1 MNWVRP
7 EIWSSPKR
15 GTLVR
20 GSLVRRFFFASVA
33 KSNFSVIF
41 TAPTAC
47 FFGHVAKSRI
57 SARSGPTRWPSESV
71 RIGARQRRELIS
83 TANGF
88 VMNSPSPTDDG
99 QYKVVALKYRPQ
111 LFGELVG
118 QSHIATALSN
128 AIDKNRVGHA
138 YLFTG
143 ARGVGKTSSARIF
156 AKCLNCVEGPTK
168 TPCGKC
174 GICEAVSAGDDVD
187 VLEIDGASN
196 RGIDE
201 IRLLRSNA
209 SVRPSRCR
217 YKIYI
222 IDEVHMLTMQAFN
235 ALLKT
240 LEEPP
245 PHVKFIFCT
254 TDPQK
259 IPITVLSRCQRFDF
273 SPVQTNE
280 ISNRLSEIAAN
291 EGVTADEQALAL
303 LARRANGSMRDSQSL
318 LEQLFSFC
326 GNSISVQEVHELLGT
341 ADMGRIAEISTAM
354 VNADPMTALN
364 LIHHGITDGVD
375 AGQMADQLLG
385 YFRDMMVASVDCS
398 PDTFLNCSEAD
409 LEHLKT
415 LSDAIGLE
423 TILTIVQLLD
433 SAVVRMQSSL
443 HGRTLLE
450 AAVVRVC
457 NLEKLEA
464 IADLVDQLSDPKNSK
479 GAAVKAPR
487 QRVEMRRVETSGT
500 AGQAALKKNEIA
512 PDPAPQSTTS
522 VAGETVAQD
531 DSAAKPPGGEV
542 LEDAGIAK
550 VGNANVSPEPKAT
563 GIPEIPS
570 GSHVANGLPKAG
582 GEIVSPTDS
591 HSTDVDV
598 SSIEARWKTVLET
611 MGDMTAEMASNY
623 ESVELKGADQLLVTL
638 RDKASRDLC
647 MKPDRRSRFEEAFEK
662 VTDRTVRVEF
672 LVSQNVI
679 ESPAPKPKLTRAQQV
694 RKLQDVELVKQ
705 AMELF
710 DAEITGFREPMP
722 SKKR

>member
-1 MNWVRP
+1 
-7 EIWSSPKR
+7 
-15 GTLVR
+15 
-20 GSLVRRFFFASVA
+20 
-33 KSNFSVIF
+33 
-41 TAPTAC
+41 
-47 FFGHVAKSRI
+47 
-57 SARSGPTRWPSESV
+57 
-71 RIGARQRRELIS
+71 
-83 TANGF
+83 
-88 VMNSPSPTDDG
+88 MNSPSPTDDG

-174 GICEAVSAGDDVD
+174 SICEAVSAGDDVD

-209 SVRPSRCR
+209 SVRPSRCK

-280 ISNRLSEIAAN
+280 ISKRLGEIAAN

-341 ADMGRIAEISTAM
+341 ADMGRIADISTAM
-354 VNADPMTALN
+354 VNADPMAALN

-385 YFRDMMVASVDCS
+385 YFRDMMVASVDCG
-398 PDTFLNCSEAD
+398 PDTFLNCSEGD

-415 LSDAIGLE
+415 LSDPIGSE

-457 NLEKLEA
+457 NLEKLET
-464 IADLVDQLSDPKNSK
+464 ISELISQLSDPKASK
-479 GAAVKAPR
+479 PSGGAVPR
-487 QRVEMRRVETSGT
+487 QRVEMRRVDV
-500 AGQAALKKNEIA
+500 AGAADQAALKKNGIA
-512 PDPAPQSTTS
+512 PSQKPQQSANVAVETEAQVAPVTTS
-522 VAGETVAQD
+522 QPRDAKEGQGSSGAVAVDVPVKPAATVVSASAGE
-531 DSAAKPPGGEV
+531 
-542 LEDAGIAK
+542 
-550 VGNANVSPEPKAT
+550 SPAT
-563 GIPEIPS
+563 GDLQPAGEAIPLSDSRSTPS
-570 GSHVANGLPKAG
+570 DTG
-582 GEIVSPTDS
+582 
-591 HSTDVDV
+591 
-598 SSIEARWKTVLET
+598 SIEAHWKTVLET
-611 MGDMTAEMASNY
+611 MGDMTAEMAANY

-638 RDKASRDLC
+638 RDKVSRDLC
-647 MKPDRRSRFEEAFEK
+647 MKPERRVRFEEAFEK
-662 VTDRTVRVEF
+662 ETRQAVRVEF
-672 LVSQNVI
+672 LVSQKTI
-679 ESPAPKPKLTRAQQV
+679 ERPAPKPKLTRAQQV
-694 RKLQDVELVKQ
+694 RKLQDVALVKE

-710 DAEITGFREPMP
+710 DAEITGFREPIP

>member
-1 MNWVRP
+1 M
-7 EIWSSPKR
+7 
-15 GTLVR
+15 
-20 GSLVRRFFFASVA
+20 
-33 KSNFSVIF
+33 
-41 TAPTAC
+41 
-47 FFGHVAKSRI
+47 
-57 SARSGPTRWPSESV
+57 
-71 RIGARQRRELIS
+71 
-83 TANGF
+83 ANGF

-156 AKCLNCVEGPTK
+156 AKCLNCIEGPTK

-174 GICEAVSAGDDVD
+174 GICEAVSTGDDVD

-341 ADMGRIAEISTAM
+341 ADMGRVAEISTAM

-457 NLEKLEA
+457 NLEKLET

-479 GAAVKAPR
+479 EAAVKAPR
-487 QRVEMRRVETSGT
+487 QRIEMRRVESSGK

-512 PDPAPQSTTS
+512 TDPARQSTTR
-522 VAGETVAQD
+522 VVTATVAQAD
-531 DSAAKPPGGEV
+531 PATKPPSGEV
-542 LEDAGIAK
+542 AGD
-550 VGNANVSPEPKAT
+550 ANVSPEPKAT
-563 GIPEIPS
+563 GIPAIQS
-570 GSHVANGLPKAG
+570 GSHVADVLPNVG
-582 GEIVSPTDS
+582 GEIVSPADS
-591 HSTDVDV
+591 HSTDADV

-623 ESVELKGADQLLVTL
+623 ESVELKGTDQLVVTL

-647 MKPDRRSRFEEAFEK
+647 TKPDRRSRFEEAFEK

-679 ESPAPKPKLTRAQQV
+679 ESPAPQPKLTRAQQV

>member
-1 MNWVRP
+1 M
-7 EIWSSPKR
+7 
-15 GTLVR
+15 
-20 GSLVRRFFFASVA
+20 
-33 KSNFSVIF
+33 
-41 TAPTAC
+41 
-47 FFGHVAKSRI
+47 
-57 SARSGPTRWPSESV
+57 
-71 RIGARQRRELIS
+71 
-83 TANGF
+83 ANGF

-174 GICEAVSAGDDVD
+174 SICEAVSAGDDVD

-209 SVRPSRCR
+209 SVRPSRCK

-280 ISNRLSEIAAN
+280 ISKRLGEIAAN

-341 ADMGRIAEISTAM
+341 ADMGRIADISTAM
-354 VNADPMTALN
+354 VNADPMAALN

-385 YFRDMMVASVDCS
+385 YFRDMMVASVDCG
-398 PDTFLNCSEAD
+398 PDTFLNCSEGD

-457 NLEKLEA
+457 NLEKLET
-464 IADLVDQLSDPKNSK
+464 ISELISQLADPKASK
-479 GAAVKAPR
+479 PSGRAVPR
-487 QRVEMRRVETSGT
+487 QRVEMRRVDVAGT
-500 AGQAALKKNEIA
+500 ADQAALKKNGIA
-512 PDPAPQSTTS
+512 PSQEPQQSANVAVETEAQVASVTTS
-522 VAGETVAQD
+522 QPGDAKEGQGSSEVVAADVPVKPAATVVSASAGESPATGDFQPAGETIPLS
-531 DSAAKPPGGEV
+531 DSR
-542 LEDAGIAK
+542 
-550 VGNANVSPEPKAT
+550 ST
-563 GIPEIPS
+563 PS
-570 GSHVANGLPKAG
+570 
-582 GEIVSPTDS
+582 DS
-591 HSTDVDV
+591 R
-598 SSIEARWKTVLET
+598 SIEAHWKTVLET
-611 MGDMTAEMASNY
+611 MGDMTAEMAANY

-638 RDKASRDLC
+638 RDKVSRDLC
-647 MKPDRRSRFEEAFEK
+647 MKPERRVRFEEAFAKE
-662 VTDRTVRVEF
+662 TRQAVRVEF
-672 LVSQNVI
+672 LVSQKTI
-679 ESPAPKPKLTRAQQV
+679 ERPAPKPKLTRAQQV
-694 RKLQDVELVKQ
+694 RKLQDVALVKE

-710 DAEITGFREPMP
+710 DAEITGFREPIP

>member
-1 MNWVRP
+1 M
-7 EIWSSPKR
+7 
-15 GTLVR
+15 
-20 GSLVRRFFFASVA
+20 
-33 KSNFSVIF
+33 
-41 TAPTAC
+41 
-47 FFGHVAKSRI
+47 
-57 SARSGPTRWPSESV
+57 
-71 RIGARQRRELIS
+71 
-83 TANGF
+83 ANGF

-174 GICEAVSAGDDVD
+174 SICEAVSAGDDVD

-209 SVRPSRCR
+209 SVRPSRCK

-280 ISNRLSEIAAN
+280 ISKRLGEIAAN

-341 ADMGRIAEISTAM
+341 ADMGRIADISTAM
-354 VNADPMTALN
+354 VNADPMAALN

-398 PDTFLNCSEAD
+398 PDTFLNCSEGD
-409 LEHLKT
+409 LELLKT

-457 NLEKLEA
+457 NLEKLET
-464 IADLVDQLSDPKNSK
+464 ISELVSQLSDPKASK
-479 GAAVKAPR
+479 PPGAAAPR
-487 QRVEMRRVETSGT
+487 QRVEMRRVDVSG
-500 AGQAALKKNEIA
+500 AADQAALKKNGIA
-512 PDPAPQSTTS
+512 P
-522 VAGETVAQD
+522 
-531 DSAAKPPGGEV
+531 
-542 LEDAGIAK
+542 
-550 VGNANVSPEPKAT
+550 SPEPQQPANDAVATEAQVASVTTSQRADAQEDRGSSEAVAVDVPVKPAATVVSASAGGSQAT
-563 GIPEIPS
+563 GDLQPAVEAIPQSDSRSTPS
-570 GSHVANGLPKAG
+570 DTG
-582 GEIVSPTDS
+582 
-591 HSTDVDV
+591 
-598 SSIEARWKTVLET
+598 SIEAHWKTVLET
-611 MGDMTAEMASNY
+611 MGDMTAEMAANY

-638 RDKASRDLC
+638 RDKVSRDLC
-647 MKPDRRSRFEEAFEK
+647 MKPERRVRFEEAFEK
-662 VTDRTVRVEF
+662 ETRQAVRVEF
-672 LVSQNVI
+672 LVSQKTI
-679 ESPAPKPKLTRAQQV
+679 ERPAPKPKLTRAQQV
-694 RKLQDVELVKQ
+694 RKLQDVALVKE

-710 DAEITGFREPMP
+710 DAEITGFREPIP

>member
-1 MNWVRP
+1 M
-7 EIWSSPKR
+7 
-15 GTLVR
+15 
-20 GSLVRRFFFASVA
+20 
-33 KSNFSVIF
+33 
-41 TAPTAC
+41 
-47 FFGHVAKSRI
+47 
-57 SARSGPTRWPSESV
+57 
-71 RIGARQRRELIS
+71 
-83 TANGF
+83 ANGF

-209 SVRPSRCR
+209 SVRPSRCK

-280 ISNRLSEIAAN
+280 ISQRLAEIAAN

-326 GNSISVQEVHELLGT
+326 GNSISVEEVHELLGT
-341 ADMGRIAEISTAM
+341 ADMGRIADISTAM

-375 AGQMADQLLG
+375 SGQMADQLLG

-398 PDTFLNCSEAD
+398 PDTFLNCSEGD
-409 LEHLKT
+409 LEHLKV

-423 TILTIVQLLD
+423 TILSIVQLLD

-457 NLEKLEA
+457 NLEKLET
-464 IADLVDQLSDPKNSK
+464 ISELVAQLSDPKAK
-479 GAAVKAPR
+479 KATGGAAPR
-487 QRVEMRRVETSGT
+487 QRVEMRQVHVS
-500 AGQAALKKNEIA
+500 AADQAALKKNEIA
-512 PDPAPQSTTS
+512 PSQTPPRSATGEAIATDAQVPSTTAQEAAS
-522 VAGETVAQD
+522 GDAQGDSEVVSAG
-531 DSAAKPPGGEV
+531 
-542 LEDAGIAK
+542 
-550 VGNANVSPEPKAT
+550 VSPKPTTVVTSESPDGSQAT
-563 GIPEIPS
+563 GESVEADS
-570 GSHVANGLPKAG
+570 GAG
-582 GEIVSPTDS
+582 SRTDPRAT
-591 HSTDVDV
+591 STDA
-598 SSIEARWKTVLET
+598 SSIEAHWKTVLET

-623 ESVELKGADQLLVTL
+623 ESVKLQEPDQLFVTL
-638 RDKASRDLC
+638 RDKVSRDLC
-647 MKPDRRSRFEEAFEK
+647 MKPERRVRFEEAFEK
-662 VTDRTVRVEF
+662 VTQQVVRVEF
-672 LVSQNVI
+672 LVSQKAI
-679 ESPAPKPKLTRAQQV
+679 ERPAPKPKLTRAQQV
-694 RKLQDVELVKQ
+694 RKLQDVALVKQ

-710 DAEITGFREPMP
+710 DGEITGFREPVP
-722 SKKR
+722 TKKR

>member
-1 MNWVRP
+1 
-7 EIWSSPKR
+7 
-15 GTLVR
+15 
-20 GSLVRRFFFASVA
+20 
-33 KSNFSVIF
+33 
-41 TAPTAC
+41 
-47 FFGHVAKSRI
+47 
-57 SARSGPTRWPSESV
+57 
-71 RIGARQRRELIS
+71 
-83 TANGF
+83 
-88 VMNSPSPTDDG
+88 MNSPSPTDDG

-174 GICEAVSAGDDVD
+174 SICEAVSAGDDVD

-209 SVRPSRCR
+209 SVRPSRCK

-280 ISNRLSEIAAN
+280 ISKRLGEIAAN

-341 ADMGRIAEISTAM
+341 ADMGRIADISTAM
-354 VNADPMTALN
+354 VNADPMAALN

-385 YFRDMMVASVDCS
+385 YFRDMMVASVDCG
-398 PDTFLNCSEAD
+398 PDTFLNCSEGD

-457 NLEKLEA
+457 NLEKLET
-464 IADLVDQLSDPKNSK
+464 ISELISQLSDPKASK
-479 GAAVKAPR
+479 PSGGAVPR
-487 QRVEMRRVETSGT
+487 QRVEMRRVDV
-500 AGQAALKKNEIA
+500 AGAADQAALKKNGIA
-512 PDPAPQSTTS
+512 PSQEPQQSANVAVETEAQVAPVTTS
-522 VAGETVAQD
+522 QPGDAKEGQGSSEAVAVDGPVKPAATVV
-531 DSAAKPPGGEV
+531 SAS
-542 LEDAGIAK
+542 AG
-550 VGNANVSPEPKAT
+550 
-563 GIPEIPS
+563 
-570 GSHVANGLPKAG
+570 
-582 GEIVSPTDS
+582 
-591 HSTDVDV
+591 
-598 SSIEARWKTVLET
+598 
-611 MGDMTAEMASNY
+611 
-623 ESVELKGADQLLVTL
+623 
-638 RDKASRDLC
+638 
-647 MKPDRRSRFEEAFEK
+647 
-662 VTDRTVRVEF
+662 
-672 LVSQNVI
+672 
-679 ESPAPKPKLTRAQQV
+679 ESPATGD
-694 RKLQDVELVKQ
+694 LQPAGE
-705 AMELF
+705 A
-710 DAEITGFREPMP
+710 IP
-722 SKKR
+722 SSDLRSTPS

>member
-1 MNWVRP
+1 
-7 EIWSSPKR
+7 
-15 GTLVR
+15 
-20 GSLVRRFFFASVA
+20 
-33 KSNFSVIF
+33 
-41 TAPTAC
+41 
-47 FFGHVAKSRI
+47 
-57 SARSGPTRWPSESV
+57 
-71 RIGARQRRELIS
+71 
-83 TANGF
+83 
-88 VMNSPSPTDDG
+88 MNSPSPTDDG

-174 GICEAVSAGDDVD
+174 SICEAVSAGDDVD

-209 SVRPSRCR
+209 SVRPSRCK

-280 ISNRLSEIAAN
+280 ISKRLGEIAAN

-341 ADMGRIAEISTAM
+341 ADMGRIADISTAM
-354 VNADPMTALN
+354 VNADPMAALN

-385 YFRDMMVASVDCS
+385 YFRDMMVASVDCG
-398 PDTFLNCSEAD
+398 PDTFLNCSEGD

-457 NLEKLEA
+457 NLEKLET
-464 IADLVDQLSDPKNSK
+464 ISELISQLSDPKASK
-479 GAAVKAPR
+479 PSGGAVPR
-487 QRVEMRRVETSGT
+487 QRVEMRRVDV
-500 AGQAALKKNEIA
+500 AGAADQAALKKNGIA
-512 PDPAPQSTTS
+512 PSQKPQQSANVAVETEAQVAPVTTS
-522 VAGETVAQD
+522 QPRDAKEAQGSSEAVAVDVPVKPAATVVSASAGE
-531 DSAAKPPGGEV
+531 
-542 LEDAGIAK
+542 
-550 VGNANVSPEPKAT
+550 SPAT
-563 GIPEIPS
+563 GDLQPAGEAIPS
-570 GSHVANGLPKAG
+570 SDLRSTP
-582 GEIVSPTDS
+582 SDS
-591 HSTDVDV
+591 RSTPSDTG
-598 SSIEARWKTVLET
+598 SIEAHWKTVLET
-611 MGDMTAEMASNY
+611 MGDMTAEMAANY

-638 RDKASRDLC
+638 RDKVSRDLC
-647 MKPDRRSRFEEAFEK
+647 MKPERRVRFEEAFEK
-662 VTDRTVRVEF
+662 ETRQAVRVEF
-672 LVSQNVI
+672 LVSQKTI
-679 ESPAPKPKLTRAQQV
+679 ERPAPKPKLTRAQQV
-694 RKLQDVELVKQ
+694 RKLQDVALVKE

-710 DAEITGFREPMP
+710 DAEITGFREPIP

>member
-1 MNWVRP
+1 M
-7 EIWSSPKR
+7 
-15 GTLVR
+15 
-20 GSLVRRFFFASVA
+20 
-33 KSNFSVIF
+33 
-41 TAPTAC
+41 
-47 FFGHVAKSRI
+47 
-57 SARSGPTRWPSESV
+57 
-71 RIGARQRRELIS
+71 
-83 TANGF
+83 ANGF

-174 GICEAVSAGDDVD
+174 SICEAVSAGDDVD

-209 SVRPSRCR
+209 SVRPSRCK

-280 ISNRLSEIAAN
+280 ISKRLGEIAAN

-341 ADMGRIAEISTAM
+341 ADMGRIADISTAM
-354 VNADPMTALN
+354 VNADPMAALN

-398 PDTFLNCSEAD
+398 PDTFLNCSEGD
-409 LEHLKT
+409 LELLKT

-457 NLEKLEA
+457 NLEKLET
-464 IADLVDQLSDPKNSK
+464 ISELVSQLSDPKASK
-479 GAAVKAPR
+479 PPGAAAPR
-487 QRVEMRRVETSGT
+487 QRVEMKRVDVSG
-500 AGQAALKKNEIA
+500 AADQAALKKNGIA
-512 PDPAPQSTTS
+512 P
-522 VAGETVAQD
+522 
-531 DSAAKPPGGEV
+531 
-542 LEDAGIAK
+542 
-550 VGNANVSPEPKAT
+550 SPEPQQPANVAVATEAQVASVRTSQRADAKEDRGSSEAVAVDVPVKPATSVVSASSGEGQAT
-563 GIPEIPS
+563 GDLQPTVESIPQSDSRSTPS
-570 GSHVANGLPKAG
+570 DTG
-582 GEIVSPTDS
+582 
-591 HSTDVDV
+591 
-598 SSIEARWKTVLET
+598 SIEAHWKTVLET
-611 MGDMTAEMASNY
+611 MGDMTAEMAANY

-638 RDKASRDLC
+638 RDKVSRDLC
-647 MKPDRRSRFEEAFEK
+647 MKPERRVRFEEAFEK
-662 VTDRTVRVEF
+662 ETRQAVRVEF
-672 LVSQNVI
+672 LVSQKTI
-679 ESPAPKPKLTRAQQV
+679 ERPAPKPKLTRAQQV
-694 RKLQDVELVKQ
+694 RKLQDVALVKE

-710 DAEITGFREPMP
+710 DAEITGFREPIP

>member
-1 MNWVRP
+1 M
-7 EIWSSPKR
+7 
-15 GTLVR
+15 
-20 GSLVRRFFFASVA
+20 
-33 KSNFSVIF
+33 
-41 TAPTAC
+41 
-47 FFGHVAKSRI
+47 
-57 SARSGPTRWPSESV
+57 
-71 RIGARQRRELIS
+71 
-83 TANGF
+83 ANGF

-174 GICEAVSAGDDVD
+174 SICEAVSAGDDVD

-209 SVRPSRCR
+209 SVRPSRCK

-280 ISNRLSEIAAN
+280 ISKRLGEIAAN

-341 ADMGRIAEISTAM
+341 ADMGRIADISTAM
-354 VNADPMTALN
+354 VNADPMAALN

-398 PDTFLNCSEAD
+398 PDTFLNCSEGD
-409 LEHLKT
+409 LELLKT

-457 NLEKLEA
+457 NLEKLET
-464 IADLVDQLSDPKNSK
+464 ISELVSQLSDPKASK
-479 GAAVKAPR
+479 PPGAAAPR
-487 QRVEMRRVETSGT
+487 QRVEMRRVDVSG
-500 AGQAALKKNEIA
+500 AADQAALKKNGIA
-512 PDPAPQSTTS
+512 P
-522 VAGETVAQD
+522 
-531 DSAAKPPGGEV
+531 
-542 LEDAGIAK
+542 
-550 VGNANVSPEPKAT
+550 SPEPQKPANDAVATEAQVASVTTPQRADAQEDRGSSEAVAVDVPVKPAATVVSASAGGSQAT
-563 GIPEIPS
+563 GDLQPAVEAIPPS
-570 GSHVANGLPKAG
+570 
-582 GEIVSPTDS
+582 DS
-591 HSTDVDV
+591 RSTPSDTG
-598 SSIEARWKTVLET
+598 SIEAHWKTVLET
-611 MGDMTAEMASNY
+611 MGDMTAEMAANY

-638 RDKASRDLC
+638 RDKVSRDLC
-647 MKPDRRSRFEEAFEK
+647 MKPERRVRFEEAFEK
-662 VTDRTVRVEF
+662 ETRQAVRVEF
-672 LVSQNVI
+672 LVSQKTI
-679 ESPAPKPKLTRAQQV
+679 ERPAPKPKLTRAQQV
-694 RKLQDVELVKQ
+694 RKLQDVALVKE

-710 DAEITGFREPMP
+710 DAEITGFREPIP

>member
-1 MNWVRP
+1 M
-7 EIWSSPKR
+7 
-15 GTLVR
+15 
-20 GSLVRRFFFASVA
+20 AY
-33 KSNFSVIF
+33 
-41 TAPTAC
+41 
-47 FFGHVAKSRI
+47 
-57 SARSGPTRWPSESV
+57 
-71 RIGARQRRELIS
+71 
-83 TANGF
+83 GF
-88 VMNSPSPTDDG
+88 VMNSPLPSDDG

-168 TPCGKC
+168 TPCGTC

-209 SVRPSRCR
+209 AVRPSRCK

-280 ISNRLSEIAAN
+280 ISKRLAEIAAN

-326 GNSISVQEVHELLGT
+326 GKSISVQEVHELLGT
-341 ADMGRIAEISTAM
+341 ADMGRIADISTAM
-354 VNADPMTALN
+354 VNADPMAALN
-364 LIHHGITDGVD
+364 LIHNGITDGVD

-385 YFRDMMVASVDCS
+385 YFRDMMVASVDCG
-398 PDTFLNCSEAD
+398 PDTFLNCSEGEF
-409 LEHLKT
+409 EHLKV

-457 NLEKLEA
+457 NLEKLET
-464 IADLVDQLSDPKNSK
+464 ISELVSQLSHPKTNSAK
-479 GAAVKAPR
+479 TGVAPR
-487 QRVEMRRVETSGT
+487 QRVEMRRVDTPRAST
-500 AGQAALKKNEIA
+500 QTALKKNEIPPSLDRSQLSA
-512 PDPAPQSTTS
+512 DVVVETGAEVEPLTT
-522 VAGETVAQD
+522 AE
-531 DSAAKPPGGEV
+531 
-542 LEDAGIAK
+542 
-550 VGNANVSPEPKAT
+550 KADL
-563 GIPEIPS
+563 
-570 GSHVANGLPKAG
+570 A
-582 GEIVSPTDS
+582 
-591 HSTDVDV
+591 DV
-598 SSIEARWKTVLET
+598 SSGSMEESARVSHKSTIAVVPTSPGRDAGQANESSVSKSDFPGASLIEAHWKTVLET

-623 ESVELKGADQLLVTL
+623 ESVEMQVPDQLFVTL
-638 RDKASRDLC
+638 RDKVSRELC
-647 MKPDRRSRFEEAFEK
+647 MKPERRVRFEKAFEQ
-662 VTDRTVRVEF
+662 VTQRVVRIEF
-672 LVSQNVI
+672 LVSKKAI
-679 ESPAPKPKLTRAQQV
+679 ERPAPKPKLTRAQQV
-694 RKLQDVELVKQ
+694 RKLQDVALVKQ

-710 DAEITGFREPMP
+710 DGEITGFREPIS
-722 SKKR
+722 SKNR

>member
-1 MNWVRP
+1 M
-7 EIWSSPKR
+7 
-15 GTLVR
+15 
-20 GSLVRRFFFASVA
+20 A
-33 KSNFSVIF
+33 
-41 TAPTAC
+41 
-47 FFGHVAKSRI
+47 H
-57 SARSGPTRWPSESV
+57 
-71 RIGARQRRELIS
+71 
-83 TANGF
+83 GF

-209 SVRPSRCR
+209 AVRPSRCK

-222 IDEVHMLTMQAFN
+222 IDDVHMLTMQAFN

-280 ISNRLSEIAAN
+280 ISKRLAEIAAN

-341 ADMGRIAEISTAM
+341 ADMGRIADISTAM

-375 AGQMADQLLG
+375 SGQMADQLLG

-398 PDTFLNCSEAD
+398 PDTFLNCSEGD
-409 LEHLKT
+409 LEHLKV

-457 NLEKLEA
+457 NLEKLET
-464 IADLVDQLSDPKNSK
+464 ISELVSQLSNPKASSSK
-479 GAAVKAPR
+479 AAVASR
-487 QRVEMRRVETSGT
+487 QRVEMRRVDTSGASDQAAEKKNGIAPSPSLPRTSTDVAIETGAEVVPENAAKQETSGGGPSE
-500 AGQAALKKNEIA
+500 AK
-512 PDPAPQSTTS
+512 
-522 VAGETVAQD
+522 V
-531 DSAAKPPGGEV
+531 DSAGGAHEPTGAGNPASPGGSQVTGES
-542 LEDAGIAK
+542 LP
-550 VGNANVSPEPKAT
+550 ANELSISP
-563 GIPEIPS
+563 S
-570 GSHVANGLPKAG
+570 
-582 GEIVSPTDS
+582 DS
-591 HSTDVDV
+591 HLSSSDA
-598 SSIEARWKTVLET
+598 SSIEANWKAVLET

-623 ESVELKGADQLLVTL
+623 ESVELQVPDQLLVTL
-638 RDKASRDLC
+638 RDKVSRELC
-647 MKPDRRSRFEEAFEK
+647 MKPERRVRFEKAFEQ
-662 VTDRTVRVEF
+662 VTQRVVRVEF
-672 LVSQNVI
+672 LVSKKAI
-679 ESPAPKPKLTRAQQV
+679 ERSAPKPKLTRAQQV
-694 RKLQDVELVKQ
+694 RKLQDVALVKQ

-710 DAEITGFREPMP
+710 DAEITGFREPIP

>member
-1 MNWVRP
+1 M
-7 EIWSSPKR
+7 
-15 GTLVR
+15 
-20 GSLVRRFFFASVA
+20 
-33 KSNFSVIF
+33 
-41 TAPTAC
+41 
-47 FFGHVAKSRI
+47 
-57 SARSGPTRWPSESV
+57 
-71 RIGARQRRELIS
+71 
-83 TANGF
+83 ANGF

-174 GICEAVSAGDDVD
+174 SICEAVSAGDDVD

-209 SVRPSRCR
+209 SVRPSRCK

-280 ISNRLSEIAAN
+280 ISKRLGEIAAN

-341 ADMGRIAEISTAM
+341 ADMGRIADISTAM
-354 VNADPMTALN
+354 VNADPMAALN

-385 YFRDMMVASVDCS
+385 YFRDMMVASVDCG
-398 PDTFLNCSEAD
+398 PDTFLNCSEGD

-457 NLEKLEA
+457 NLEKLET
-464 IADLVDQLSDPKNSK
+464 ISELISQLSDPKASK
-479 GAAVKAPR
+479 PSGRAVPR
-487 QRVEMRRVETSGT
+487 QRVEMRRVDVAGT
-500 AGQAALKKNEIA
+500 ADQAALKKNGIA
-512 PDPAPQSTTS
+512 PSQEPQQSANVAVETEAQVASVTTS
-522 VAGETVAQD
+522 QPGDAKERQGSSEVVAVDVPVKPAATVVSASAGESPATGDFQPAGETIPLS
-531 DSAAKPPGGEV
+531 DSR
-542 LEDAGIAK
+542 
-550 VGNANVSPEPKAT
+550 ST
-563 GIPEIPS
+563 PS
-570 GSHVANGLPKAG
+570 
-582 GEIVSPTDS
+582 DS
-591 HSTDVDV
+591 RSTPLD
-598 SSIEARWKTVLET
+598 SRSIEAHWKTVLET
-611 MGDMTAEMASNY
+611 MGDMTAEMAANY

-638 RDKASRDLC
+638 RDKVSRDLC
-647 MKPDRRSRFEEAFEK
+647 MKPERRVRFEEAFAKE
-662 VTDRTVRVEF
+662 TRQAVRVEF
-672 LVSQNVI
+672 LVSQKTI
-679 ESPAPKPKLTRAQQV
+679 ERPAPKPKLTRAQQV
-694 RKLQDVELVKQ
+694 RKLQDVALVKE

-710 DAEITGFREPMP
+710 DAEITGFREPIP

>member
-1 MNWVRP
+1 M
-7 EIWSSPKR
+7 
-15 GTLVR
+15 
-20 GSLVRRFFFASVA
+20 
-33 KSNFSVIF
+33 
-41 TAPTAC
+41 
-47 FFGHVAKSRI
+47 
-57 SARSGPTRWPSESV
+57 
-71 RIGARQRRELIS
+71 
-83 TANGF
+83 ANGF

-174 GICEAVSAGDDVD
+174 SICEAVSAGDDVD

-209 SVRPSRCR
+209 SVRPSRCK

-280 ISNRLSEIAAN
+280 ISKRLGEIAAN

-341 ADMGRIAEISTAM
+341 ADMGRIADISTAM
-354 VNADPMTALN
+354 VNADPMAALN

-398 PDTFLNCSEAD
+398 PDTFLNCSEGD
-409 LEHLKT
+409 LELLKT

-457 NLEKLEA
+457 NLEKLET
-464 IADLVDQLSDPKNSK
+464 ISELVSQLSDPKASK
-479 GAAVKAPR
+479 PPGAAAPR
-487 QRVEMRRVETSGT
+487 QRVEMRRVDVSG
-500 AGQAALKKNEIA
+500 AADQAALKKNGIA
-512 PDPAPQSTTS
+512 P
-522 VAGETVAQD
+522 
-531 DSAAKPPGGEV
+531 
-542 LEDAGIAK
+542 
-550 VGNANVSPEPKAT
+550 SPEPQQPANDAVATEAQVASVTTPQRADAQEARGSSEAVAVDVPVKPAATVVSASAGGSQAT
-563 GIPEIPS
+563 GDLQPAVEAIPPS
-570 GSHVANGLPKAG
+570 
-582 GEIVSPTDS
+582 DS
-591 HSTDVDV
+591 RSTPSDTG
-598 SSIEARWKTVLET
+598 SIEAHWKTVLET
-611 MGDMTAEMASNY
+611 MGDMTAEMAANY

-638 RDKASRDLC
+638 RDKVSRDLC
-647 MKPDRRSRFEEAFEK
+647 MKPERRVRFEEAFEK
-662 VTDRTVRVEF
+662 ETRQAVRVEF
-672 LVSQNVI
+672 LVSQKTI
-679 ESPAPKPKLTRAQQV
+679 ERPAPKPKLTRAQQV
-694 RKLQDVELVKQ
+694 RKLQDVALVKE

-710 DAEITGFREPMP
+710 DAEITGFREPIP